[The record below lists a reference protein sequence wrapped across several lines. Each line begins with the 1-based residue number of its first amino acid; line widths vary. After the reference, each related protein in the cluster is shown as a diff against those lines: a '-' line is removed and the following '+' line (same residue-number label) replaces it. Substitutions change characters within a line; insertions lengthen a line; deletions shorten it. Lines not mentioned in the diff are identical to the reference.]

1 MGRAHAAAVAAGDLV
16 ASPLPETVVEEPR
29 DEGHGH
35 FAANLALLLARPNR
49 RSPRQ
54 VAEVLAAHLPPDG
67 ITDLQGVEVAGPGFL
82 NFFFRP
88 GWLAPV
94 VDEVLRDQTAYGY
107 SQVGAGQRVLVEFV
121 SANPTGPLNV
131 VNCRAAAF
139 GDSLVRCLRAAG
151 YAAEAEYYVND
162 AGGQFRKLGMSLAAR
177 LRQTR
182 GEDAPLPDGGY
193 PGEYLVE
200 LARQYAGA
208 HGYAVLEEPADQAA
222 AHLARHG
229 VEAML
234 RQQQATLERFRVA
247 YDHFTLES
255 DVRAAGGPER
265 VVRALEGAGHTVVR
279 DGALWLLSQ
288 AAGDNDD
295 RVLRKQDGEYTYR
308 VPDIAYHAEKFE
320 RGYDH
325 LVDIYGQDH
334 HGEVPAVRIAL
345 AWLGY
350 PVERLEVLLTQ
361 IIRLVRDG
369 GDPERISKRQGTFI
383 TMDEF
388 LDEVGVDAARYFF
401 VMRTI
406 DTHMDFDIDLARR
419 QSQENPVYYVQYAHA
434 RISSILRQAGD
445 VQPGA
450 GAGGLLTHPA
460 EESLCRALAM
470 LPDEI
475 AAAALSRAP
484 HRLTAYARLAAERF
498 HSFYVQCRVLGEDAE
513 LSRARLGLCL
523 ATRTV
528 LAQVLGLL
536 GVTAPD
542 TM

>member
-1 MGRAHAAAVAAGDLV
+1 MAAGELV
-16 ASPLPETVVEEPR
+16 AQDLPALVVEEPR
-29 DEGHGH
+29 DEGHGQ
-35 FAANLALLLARPNR
+35 FACNVALLLAGANR

-54 VAEVLAAHLPPDG
+54 VAERLLAHLPQG
-67 ITDLQGVEVAGPGFL
+67 RITDMARAEVAGPGFL

-88 GWLAPV
+88 GWLGLV
-94 VDEVLRDQTAYGY
+94 VDEVL
-107 SQVGAGQRVLVEFV
+107 GAGPGYGHSARGGGERILVEFV

-151 YAAEAEYYVND
+151 YRAEAEYYVND
-162 AGGQFRKLGMSLAAR
+162 AGGQFRKLGQSLRAR
-177 LRQTR
+177 LRQSR
-182 GEDAPLPDGGY
+182 GEDAPVPEGGY
-193 PGEYLVE
+193 PGEYLVD
-200 LARQYAGA
+200 LAQRYAA
-208 HGYAVLEEPADQAA
+208 EHGYAILEAPEDEAVPR
-222 AHLARHG
+222 LARYG
-229 VEAML
+229 VDAIL
-234 RQQQATLERFRVA
+234 AQQRATLERFGVR

-255 DVRAAGGPER
+255 DIRAAGGPER
-265 VVRALEGAGHTVVR
+265 VVAQLEAGGHTVLR
-279 DGALWLLSQ
+279 AGALWLLSQ

-320 RGYDH
+320 RGYDR
-325 LVDIYGQDH
+325 LIDIYGQDH

-350 PVERLEVLLTQ
+350 PVERMEVLLTQ

-383 TMDEF
+383 TMDAF

-419 QSQENPVYYVQYAHA
+419 RSQDNPVYYVQYAHA
-434 RISSILRQAGD
+434 RICSILRQAEG
-445 VQPGA
+445 VSPGSA
-450 GAGGLLTHPA
+450 PGLLTHPA
-460 EESLCRALAM
+460 EEALCRALAM

-475 AAAALSRAP
+475 AAAAASRAP
-484 HRLTAYARLAAERF
+484 HRLTGYARLTAERF
-498 HSFYVQCRVLGEDAE
+498 HSFYVQCRVLGEDAA
-513 LSRARLGLCL
+513 LSGARLGLCL

-528 LAQVLGLL
+528 LAGVLALL
-536 GVTAPD
+536 GVGAPE

>member
-1 MGRAHAAAVAAGDLV
+1 MAAGALV
-16 ASPLPETVVEEPR
+16 PSALPETVVEEPR
-29 DEGHGH
+29 DDGHGQ

-94 VDEVLRDQTAYGY
+94 VDEVLRDRTLYGH
-107 SQVGAGQRVLVEFV
+107 SQVGAGRRILVEFV

-151 YAAEAEYYVND
+151 YAAESEYYVND
-162 AGGQFRKLGMSLAAR
+162 AGGQFRKLGMSLASR

-182 GEDAPLPDGGY
+182 GEDAQVPDGGY
-193 PGEYLVE
+193 PGEYLLG
-200 LARQYAGA
+200 LAREYAGA
-208 HGYAVLEEPADQAA
+208 HGYAVLDAPADEAV
-222 AHLARHG
+222 AHLARYAVDALLG
-229 VEAML
+229 
-234 RQQQATLERFRVA
+234 QQRATLERFRVGF
-247 YDHFTLES
+247 DHFALES
-255 DVRAAGGPER
+255 AVRAAGGPER
-265 VVRALEGAGHTVVR
+265 VVSALASAGHTAVR
-279 DGALWLLSQ
+279 DGAVWLLSQ
-288 AAGDNDD
+288 SAGDNDD
-295 RVLRKQDGEYTYR
+295 RVLQKQDGEYTYR

-320 RGYDH
+320 RGYDR
-325 LVDIYGQDH
+325 LIDIYGQDH

-350 PVERLEVLLTQ
+350 PVDRLEVLLTQ

-406 DTHMDFDIDLARR
+406 DTHMDFDVDLARR
-419 QSQENPVYYVQYAHA
+419 QSQDNPVYYVQYAHA

-445 VQPGA
+445 APPG
-450 GAGGLLTHPA
+450 GGGDTLLTHPA
-460 EESLCRALAM
+460 EEALCRALAM

-475 AAAALSRAP
+475 AAAAQSRAP
-484 HRLTAYARLAAERF
+484 HRLTAYARLTAERF
-498 HSFYVQCRVLGEDAE
+498 HSFYVQCRVLGRDPD

-523 ATRTV
+523 ATRIV
-528 LAQVLGLL
+528 LGQVLGLL
-536 GVTAPD
+536 GVGAPE